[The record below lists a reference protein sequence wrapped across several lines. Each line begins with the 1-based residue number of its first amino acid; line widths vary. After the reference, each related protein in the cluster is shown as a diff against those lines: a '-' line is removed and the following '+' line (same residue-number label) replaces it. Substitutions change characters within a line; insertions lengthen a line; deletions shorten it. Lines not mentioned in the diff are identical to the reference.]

1 MHKPKIA
8 IGCIVQW
15 YEVEMYMEYLQSV
28 VNAVKYSDSTDNV
41 FIDLCFYLS
50 ENIEQL
56 DTSLISKNDIINK
69 FEKGEQFL
77 VDNNIK
83 YKINYYQDKQIYTI
97 ADYRRE
103 FNDVYCQQADVLM
116 WGESDALIPKET
128 FQILESLHTNNISN
142 NLRKYIAFFGTNKMW
157 DDSWKSIEYT
167 KATDKPF
174 IHGDDK
180 NWWSI
185 NYVTSLKELYKL
197 NGDIEELELAHVQ
210 PYKFN
215 GCGLVISSDVV
226 KSGVNI
232 PRSIMLVH
240 EDTAFQ
246 NSLIKYFGNS
256 VPQFAI
262 KNVYLVHNR
271 KHAKK
276 RLYVKG
282 EQHIKGALEK
292 RKHNEWYQKVWEAD
306 HIQAHNPWGQNKIL
320 TWKNILNNE

>member
-1 MHKPKIA
+1 MSKPKIA

-15 YEVEMYMEYLQSV
+15 YEAEMYMEYLQSTI
-28 VNAVKYSDSTDNV
+28 NAIKYSDSLDNV
-41 FIDLCFYLS
+41 FVDLCFYLS

-56 DTSLISKNDIINK
+56 DTDLISKDNLINK
-69 FEKGEQFL
+69 FKDGEQFL
-77 VDNNIK
+77 INNNIN
-83 YKINYYQDKQIYTI
+83 YKINYYKDEQIYTI

-103 FNDVYCQQADVLM
+103 FNDVYCQKTDILM
-116 WGESDALIPKET
+116 WGESDVLIPKET
-128 FQILESLHTNNISN
+128 FQILESLHDNNISN

-157 DDSWKSIEYT
+157 DDSWKGIEYT
-167 KATDKPF
+167 KLTDKPF
-174 IHGDDK
+174 IHGDND

-185 NYVTSLKELYKL
+185 NYVTSLDELYDI
-197 NGDIEELELAHVQ
+197 NGEIEELELSLIQ

-215 GCGLVISSDVV
+215 GCGLVISSDII

-256 VPQFAI
+256 VPQFI
-262 KNVYLVHNR
+262 VKNVYLVHNR
-271 KHAKK
+271 KHSKK

-292 RKHNEWYQKVWEAD
+292 RKHNEWYQKVWDAD
-306 HIQAHNPWGQNKIL
+306 HLQAHNSWGQNEIL

>member
-1 MHKPKIA
+1 MNKPKIA

-15 YEVEMYMEYLQSV
+15 YEVEMYQEYLQSII
-28 VNAVKYSDSTDNV
+28 NAIKYSESNDNV
-41 FIDLCFYLS
+41 FVDLCFYLS

-56 DTSLISKNDIINK
+56 DTNLITPEILLNK
-69 FEKGEQFL
+69 FKEGEQL
-77 VDNNIK
+77 LIDNNIK
-83 YKINYYQDKQIYTI
+83 YKINYYNHNPIYTI

-103 FNDVYCQQADVLM
+103 FNDIYCQKTDVLM
-116 WGESDALIPKET
+116 WGESDSLIPQET
-128 FQILESLHTNNISN
+128 FQILESLHINNLSN

-157 DDSWKSIEYT
+157 DDSWKDIEYT
-167 KATDKPF
+167 RLTDKPF
-174 IHGDDK
+174 IHGDNE

-185 NYVTSLKELYKL
+185 NYITSLDELYDI
-197 NGDIEELELAHVQ
+197 NGEIEELELSYVQ

-215 GCGLVISSDVV
+215 GCGLVISSDII

-256 VPQFAI
+256 VPQFSI

-271 KHAKK
+271 KHPKK

-282 EQHIKGALEK
+282 EQHIEGALEK
-292 RKHNEWYQKVWEAD
+292 RKHNEWYQKVWDAD
-306 HIQAHNPWGQNKIL
+306 HIQAHNPWGQHEIL
-320 TWKNILNNE
+320 TWENILNNE